1 MITRLALLWAYR
13 CLLRLYPPA
22 FRERFATEMLELA
35 GEAEV
40 AEWPLIL
47 GDTSV
52 AIIRGWLAPVASSSA
67 VLPAGQDAYLA
78 LGASALSP
86 SRLFQGFVLATAIV
100 VALCYCGSLGYLE
113 LPKCHSIAAENV
125 SR

>member
-40 AEWPLIL
+40 AEWPLITD
-47 GDTSV
+47 GD
-52 AIIRGWLAPVASSSA
+52 
-67 VLPAGQDAYLA
+67 
-78 LGASALSP
+78 LGAGVFEEPGFLS
-86 SRLFQGFVLATAIV
+86 GATTFGTKGG
-100 VALCYCGSLGYLE
+100 C
-113 LPKCHSIAAENV
+113 
-125 SR
+125 